1 MAIDFRKVQYFVALF
16 EEGSISRAA
25 ERLNIVQPALSMQ
38 LRQLETELAL
48 KLFDRTAQGVRPTP
62 AARHFY
68 GLCTG
73 LLRQLEAVRQEMREF
88 TERVVGEIRVG
99 LMPSICRGPLP
110 RILSDYAARYPDVE
124 VAVFESTSG
133 SLADMVI
140 EGDLDFAVCNPP
152 TAQSHLLALP
162 LFSDPL
168 RLVSGPRPDL
178 SPGCG
183 YRLDEIRDLKLILPS
198 RRNSIR
204 RLLDRHIKSGEIRAA
219 RVMEIDGLNATM
231 KALEGS
237 DWSTLVP
244 RIAVIDDLD
253 GGRFVVNP
261 VLSPE
266 LRSEIVEIHL
276 AARPLTLP
284 ATLMVDAIRGALAV
298 IDAAG
303 ETTGRAAVG

>member
-1 MAIDFRKVQYFVALF
+1 MALDYRKVQYFVALF

-38 LRQLETELAL
+38 LRQLEAELAL

-73 LLRQLEAVRQEMREF
+73 LMRQLESARREMRDF
-88 TERVVGEIRVG
+88 SDRVVGAIRVG

-110 RILSDYAARYPDVE
+110 RILSEYASRYPDVE
-124 VAVFESTSG
+124 VSVFESTSG
-133 SLADMVI
+133 SLADGVL
-140 EGDLDFAVCNPP
+140 EGNLDFAVCNPP
-152 TAQSHLLALP
+152 TAQSSLLAMP

-178 SPGCG
+178 VPHRA
-183 YRLDEIRDLKLILPS
+183 YRLNEIDDLKLILPS
-198 RRNSIR
+198 RHNSIR
-204 RLLDRHIKSGEIRAA
+204 RLLDRHLKSGEIRAA

-231 KALEGS
+231 KTIERS

-244 RIAVIDDLD
+244 RIAVIDDVD
-253 GGRFVVNP
+253 DDRFRVNP

-284 ATLMVDAIRGALAV
+284 AALMVDAVRAALEA
-298 IDAAG
+298 IDASAVP
-303 ETTGRAAVG
+303 AAR

>member
-1 MAIDFRKVQYFVALF
+1 MALDFRKAQYFVALF

-38 LRQLETELAL
+38 LRQLEAELGIR
-48 KLFDRTAQGVRPTP
+48 LFDRSAQGVQPTP

-73 LLRQLEAVRQEMREF
+73 LLRQVEAVRQEMHEF

-99 LMPSICRGPLP
+99 LMPSICRGPLS
-110 RILSDYAARYPDVE
+110 RILSDYTARYPDVE
-124 VAVFESTSG
+124 VGLFESPSG
-133 SLADMVI
+133 ALADMVI
-140 EGDLDFAVCNPP
+140 AGDLDFAVCNPP
-152 TAQSHLLALP
+152 NARSTLLAMP

-168 RLVSGPRPDL
+168 RLVSGPRPGL
-178 SPGCG
+178 VPGCG
-183 YRLDEIRDLKLILPS
+183 YRLTEIPELKLILPW

-204 RLLDRHIKSGEIRAA
+204 LMIDRHIKSGEIRAA

-244 RIAVIDDLD
+244 RIAVIDDV
-253 GGRFVVNP
+253 GGERFVVNP

-266 LRSEIVEIHL
+266 MRSEIVEIHP
-276 AARPLTLP
+276 AGRPLTLP
-284 ATLMVDAIRGALAV
+284 AALMVDTIRSALWAIDEAGA
-298 IDAAG
+298 
-303 ETTGRAAVG
+303 TQTG